1 MKLLLLFISIT
12 MYSCVC
18 SNYYSPTFRA
28 KVAGHSM
35 ALDLVY
41 ITLNIKD
48 ENGQNH
54 EIFTTNIALYNWE
67 YKNVSWEDFVDSLET
82 IMKNKEYTPKI
93 HDDGFYIKE
102 SIAIDNSF
110 LKKLRRKGVKSVYS
124 KYVNEYEM
132 IISDVLDIK
141 KYTITYFFIKKG
153 ILVTASEI
161 GPFKVEK
168 IKVRNKYYVF
178 DNEDYNE
185 EDEMKKYFMEQDSL

>member
-1 MKLLLLFISIT
+1 

-18 SNYYSPTFRA
+18 SNYYSPTFRTKA
-28 KVAGHSM
+28 IDYSKA
-35 ALDLVY
+35 ADLVY
-41 ITLNIKD
+41 IVLNIKD
-48 ENGQNH
+48 EQGQNH
-54 EIFTTNIALYNWE
+54 EIFTTNIELYNWE

-132 IISDVLDIK
+132 IISNVLDIK

-153 ILVTASEI
+153 ILVS
-161 GPFKVEK
+161 GNDYDPFNVEK

-178 DNEDYNE
+178 DNEDYDE
-185 EDEMKKYFMEQDSL
+185 EDELRKYFMEQDSL